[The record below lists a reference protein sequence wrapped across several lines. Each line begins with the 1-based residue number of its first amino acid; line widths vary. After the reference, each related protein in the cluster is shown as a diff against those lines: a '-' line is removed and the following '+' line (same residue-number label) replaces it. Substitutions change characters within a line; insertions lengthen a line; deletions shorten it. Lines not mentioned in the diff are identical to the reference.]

1 MKMKKLMAM
10 LLCAV
15 MLLSLAACSP
25 PGGGE
30 DSSSSSESGADAG
43 DEGGEKV
50 FRFATATE
58 PTSIDIHLGNG
69 AWMTNVISAT
79 SEGLVRIYGGELIPG
94 IAESWTHEGTTVTF
108 NLRES
113 VWSDG
118 TALVAQDFIDSWV
131 LLSETDTPMTQ
142 FLEYMIDEEGN
153 VTAEA
158 TDDYTI
164 VVTLNREV
172 PFIMEYFAS
181 PVMIPVRQDLFGD
194 DQAAYYQ
201 GLPGAVNGPYN
212 LVEWVSN
219 DIMVLEPNESYWNA
233 EAVKL
238 DRVEIYTVTD
248 DQTQMNMFTAGEI
261 DMVDVPT
268 SLMTE
273 YEDKGMMYYEDGAIQ
288 SLHFAGH
295 GSSPET
301 VPYITNRDF
310 IEALSYTID
319 REAFVNA
326 VYAGAYSPA
335 STYVPPFSTG
345 YANGSKG
352 DSDHDFDSPFIDTA
366 DLEKAEESLQKALD
380 TIGATKETMPTFYIH
395 VSDAEDRLLAA
406 QYIQSV
412 AAEIGIKIEIAS
424 VPSSTFWS
432 FAADKSPYDFM
443 LGGFGPDVADAT
455 TFLASY
461 TSGGGWS
468 LPYLSWQDEQY
479 DALYDASWE
488 VTGEERAEALV
499 TLESYLLNE
508 GPSVPI
514 YWSRGAWMIN
524 DAFTNVHK
532 NSTGTENDYI
542 FADKA

>member
-1 MKMKKLMAM
+1 MKMRKLLAM

-30 DSSSSSESGADAG
+30 DSSEGSESSSDAG
-43 DEGGEKV
+43 DESGEKV

-58 PTSIDIHLGNG
+58 PTTLDIHTGNG
-69 AWMTNVISAT
+69 AWMTNVMSAT

-131 LLSETDTPMTQ
+131 LLSQTATPMTQ
-142 FLEYMIDEEGN
+142 FLEYMVDEEGN

-181 PVMIPVRQDLFGD
+181 PVMVPVRQDLFGD

-201 GLPGAVNGPYN
+201 DLPGAVNGPYN

-233 EAVKL
+233 EAVNF

-248 DQTQMNMFTAGEI
+248 DQTQMNMYEAGEI

-268 SLMTE
+268 TLMTE
-273 YEDKGMMYYEDGAIQ
+273 YEDKGLMYYEDGAIQ
-288 SLHFAGH
+288 SMHFASH
-295 GSSPET
+295 GSSAET
-301 VPYITNRDF
+301 VEFLQNRDF
-310 IEALSYTID
+310 IEALSYAID
-319 REAFVNA
+319 RQAFVNA
-326 VYAGAYSPA
+326 VFAGAYSPA

-345 YANGSKG
+345 YSNGSKG
-352 DSDHDFDSPFIDTA
+352 DSDHDFESPFIDSA
-366 DLEKAEESLQKALD
+366 DLAKAEESLQSALD
-380 TIGATKETMPTFYIH
+380 TLGYTVETMPTF
-395 VSDAEDRLLAA
+395 VLMANDSDTGLLAA
-406 QYIQSV
+406 QYIQDV
-412 AAEIGIKIEIAS
+412 ASQIGINIELNN
-424 VPSSTFWS
+424 VPSSTFWTL
-432 FAADKSPYDFM
+432 AKDKEPYDFM

-461 TSGGGWS
+461 TSAGGWS
-468 LPYLSWQDEQY
+468 LPYLGWESEEY
-479 DALYDASWE
+479 NALYDASWT
-488 VTGEERAEALV
+488 VTGDERAGALV
-499 TLESYLLNE
+499 ELESYLLNN
-508 GPSVPI
+508 GPSVPL
-514 YWSRGAWMIN
+514 YWTRGAWMLN
-524 DAFTNVHK
+524 DEFTNIHK
-532 NSTGTENDYI
+532 NSTGTENDYL
-542 FADKA
+542 FGDKA